1 MLPLR
6 QRHTT
11 MHLHLHWRIYDL
23 RWILLL
29 YQSQPGIISF
39 NNKGAENSS
48 YEYAYNN
55 IYYQNEFADC
65 DMVLRLECNINIMF
79 VKRLAVI
86 LINNQADFDPFLAHF
101 VEQNLAPNFS
111 KP

>member
-55 IYYQNEFADC
+55 I
-65 DMVLRLECNINIMF
+65 MVLRLECNINIMF
-79 VKRLAVI
+79 VKRVAVI